1 MNKEYVFLFSEIVDI
16 LSEKCKIEKEE
27 VKEKY
32 ETFQKNYPEGE
43 ITKDEFLQ
51 TMSVRN
57 PEFCSRY
64 WQALKFIH
72 RLSTPNPTCKN
83 YRLLL

>member
-1 MNKEYVFLFSEIVDI
+1 MLCFIDFKILASLFMNKEYVFLFSEIVDI

-51 TMSVRN
+51 TISVRH
-57 PEFCSRY
+57 PAFCSR
-64 WQALKFIH
+64 
-72 RLSTPNPTCKN
+72 
-83 YRLLL
+83 

>member
-1 MNKEYVFLFSEIVDI
+1 MINKLERLFHSLSQIDRKIKYIYIYIYTEWTVLIFFSEIVDI

-32 ETFQKNYPEGE
+32 ENFQKNYPEGE

-51 TMSVRN
+51 TMSVRH
-57 PEFCSRY
+57 PRD
-64 WQALKFIH
+64 
-72 RLSTPNPTCKN
+72 
-83 YRLLL
+83 

>member
-1 MNKEYVFLFSEIVDI
+1 MNEVSFLMNKELLFLFSEIVDI
-16 LSEKCKIEKEE
+16 LSEKCKIEKEV

-51 TMSVRN
+51 TRPVRHSWYLFDN
-57 PEFCSRY
+57 
-64 WQALKFIH
+64 
-72 RLSTPNPTCKN
+72 
-83 YRLLL
+83 

>member
-1 MNKEYVFLFSEIVDI
+1 MNKECVFLFSEIVDI

-51 TMSVRN
+51 TMSVRLRH
-57 PEFCSRY
+57 PAFCS
-64 WQALKFIH
+64 H
-72 RLSTPNPTCKN
+72 
-83 YRLLL
+83 